1 MKSLSNFILESID
14 AEKSVDSILKKLVG
28 KAVKLDELKKILAKD
43 NWEYVSH
50 EEDDHEWMFVGNF
63 SNNADGDDEYLHIK
77 YEQNGEKYKLVK
89 YSIR

>member
-1 MKSLSNFILESID
+1 MQIKSLSKYLLESVAPIF
-14 AEKSVDSILKKLVG
+14 EM
-28 KAVKLDELKKILAKD
+28 AKD
-43 NWEYVSH
+43 NWEYISH

-77 YEQNGEKYKLVK
+77 YDQQGEKYKLVK